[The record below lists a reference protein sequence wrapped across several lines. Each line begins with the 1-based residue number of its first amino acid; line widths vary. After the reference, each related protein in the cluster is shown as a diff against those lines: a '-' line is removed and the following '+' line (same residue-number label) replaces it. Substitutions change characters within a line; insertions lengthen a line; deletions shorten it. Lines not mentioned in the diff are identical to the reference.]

1 MKADRFVKKYFLILS
16 NRKILLFFGK
26 ITKII
31 AFFYILVYNSNRENI
46 GYSKSVYATR
56 SLDGIF
62 MQNIF
67 HDISDSVCFDYRSTD
82 GVKPE
87 HFHFHSHYELSFVFG
102 GNLTVINTGDTVKT
116 DKPCIILHSPN
127 TFHAVIA
134 EKGTRY
140 KRYIMHFDDDF
151 ASKFPAEYLNIK
163 RLFSANFSVTELGD
177 ADVDE
182 LMVYVNLIFG
192 VEQNKDRQCLLL
204 AALINKLG
212 DYVGTARTLDGN
224 ENLSYIENVIQYI
237 ADNYGEPLTASV
249 LADKFYVSSAK
260 LNADFKAMTSVT
272 LHKYIVTVR
281 LINAKRML
289 ISGKSVLETSIE
301 CGFFNESHF
310 IRTFKEKT
318 GMTPSKYARML
329 SKV

>member
-1 MKADRFVKKYFLILS
+1 
-16 NRKILLFFGK
+16 
-26 ITKII
+26 
-31 AFFYILVYNSNRENI
+31 
-46 GYSKSVYATR
+46 
-56 SLDGIF
+56 

-67 HDISDSVCFDYRSTD
+67 FDWPDNVCIDYRSAD
-82 GVKPE
+82 GMKME
-87 HFHFHSHYELSFVFG
+87 HFHFHSHYELSLVFG
-102 GNLTVINTGDTVKT
+102 GKLTVINTGDTVKT

-140 KRYIMHFDDDF
+140 KRYNMYFDDEF
-151 ASKFPAEYLNIK
+151 VSRFPADYINVRK
-163 RLFSANFSVTELGD
+163 LFSSNFSVTELGSS
-177 ADVDE
+177 DVEE
-182 LMVYVNLIFG
+182 LMVYVNLLFSAG
-192 VEQNKDRQCLLL
+192 ENKPRQSLLL

-212 DYVGTARTLDGN
+212 DYVGTARTLEGN
-224 ENLSYIENVIQYI
+224 ENVSYIENVIQYI
-237 ADNYGEPLTASV
+237 SENYGEPLTANV

-260 LNADFKAMTSVT
+260 LNADFKGMTSVT

-289 ISGKSVLETSIE
+289 ISGKSVLETSVE

-318 GMTPSKYARML
+318 GMTPSKYAKMF